1 MPGASPEENAALVV
15 VVDDDAMLART
26 LAGNLQDSG
35 FRTRVFTDGR
45 LAVDWFTQ
53 GGTAAAVLLDWHMP
67 DLDGLGVMRQL
78 RATGSRVPVVFLT
91 GHSQPI
97 YEEAAL
103 AGGAVDFVDKAKSF
117 AIILHRLR
125 IVIGGEKQAAAMA
138 AAEPASASTTEGG
151 PGGLKLDTDS
161 ARAFWR
167 TEQVDL
173 TLGEFRVVQLLA
185 ERAGRDVSYREI
197 YDVVRGEGFLAGSGP
212 EGYRANVRALV
223 KRVRQKFRAVDDG
236 FDALENYPGFGYRWA
251 RDAGA

>member
-1 MPGASPEENAALVV
+1 MPGASPEEGAPLIVV
-15 VVDDDAMLART
+15 IDDDAMLART

-53 GGTAAAVLLDWHMP
+53 GGAAAAVLLDWHMP

-78 RATGSRVPVVFLT
+78 RAAGAQVPVLFLT

-125 IVIGGEKQAAAMA
+125 IAVGGDRHANGT
-138 AAEPASASTTEGG
+138 AEPPAPAVEEGSSR
-151 PGGLKLDTDS
+151 LKLHADS

-167 TEQVDL
+167 SEQVDL

-223 KRVRQKFRAVDDG
+223 KRVRQKFRAVDEG
-236 FDALENYPGFGYRWA
+236 FDVLENYPGFGYRWA

>member
-1 MPGASPEENAALVV
+1 MPGANPEESAPLIVV
-15 VVDDDAMLART
+15 IDDDAMLART

-53 GGTAAAVLLDWHMP
+53 GGLAAAVLLDWHMP

-78 RATGSRVPVVFLT
+78 RATGAQVPVLFLT

-125 IVIGGEKQAAAMA
+125 IAVGGDRHTNGAAD
-138 AAEPASASTTEGG
+138 PAPPAVEEGSSR
-151 PGGLKLDTDS
+151 LKLDADS

-223 KRVRQKFRAVDDG
+223 KRVRQKFRAVDEG